1 VVVILAIT
9 KIIAEKVVVV
19 QKKKKFL
26 RMHLKSSFGYYTNKY
41 SDFKRG
47 ELEVANILII
57 EDEEKVSEILKA
69 YLEKAGYSVYCTA
82 RGMEGIKLFEE
93 IKFNLVILD
102 LMLPDISGEEVCS
115 ILRKISE
122 VHIFMLTAKSTLEDR
137 IEGLNLGAD
146 EYLVKP
152 FSPRELTARVN
163 ALFRRLNISKGEK
176 KVYNNGEFEINYE
189 ERIVKIFGTEI
200 SLTPNEFDIV
210 HILSSNKGKVFTR
223 DQLIERI
230 MGIDFQGFDRTIDV
244 HIKNI
249 RKKIEVDSR
258 NPKYILTVTRIGYK
272 FGGD

>member
-1 VVVILAIT
+1 ML
-9 KIIAEKVVVV
+9 
-19 QKKKKFL
+19 FL
-26 RMHLKSSFGYYTNKY
+26 
-41 SDFKRG
+41 KRG
-47 ELEVANILII
+47 ELRVTNILII

-69 YLEKAGYSVYCTA
+69 YLEKAGYSVYCTTT
-82 RGMEGIKLFEE
+82 GMGGIKIFEKIE
-93 IKFNLVILD
+93 FNLVILD

-115 ILRKISE
+115 VLRKMSE
-122 VHIFMLTAKSTLEDR
+122 VHIFMLTAKSSLEDR

-163 ALFRRLNISKGEK
+163 ALFRRLNTNKGEK
-176 KVYNNGEFEINYE
+176 KIYNNGDFEINYD
-189 ERIVKIFGTEI
+189 ERIVKVLGKEI

-210 HILSSNKGKVFTR
+210 HILSSNKGIVFTR

-249 RKKIEVDSR
+249 RKKIEEDSR
-258 NPKYILTVTRIGYK
+258 NPKYIVTVTRIGYK
-272 FGGD
+272 FDGA

>member
-1 VVVILAIT
+1 
-9 KIIAEKVVVV
+9 
-19 QKKKKFL
+19 
-26 RMHLKSSFGYYTNKY
+26 MN
-41 SDFKRG
+41 
-47 ELEVANILII
+47 NILII

-69 YLEKAGYSVYCTA
+69 YLEKEGYGVYCTTK
-82 RGMEGIKLFEE
+82 GMEGIKLFEK
-93 IKFNLVILD
+93 IQFSLVILD
-102 LMLPDISGEEVCS
+102 LMLPDISGEEVCN

-163 ALFRRLNISKGEK
+163 ALFRRLKAHESDSKI
-176 KVYNNGEFEINYE
+176 YNNGDLEINYE
-189 ERIVKIFGTEI
+189 KREVKVRGEEI
-200 SLTPNEFDIV
+200 YLTPNEFDIL
-210 HILSSNKGKVFTR
+210 HLLSSNKGKIFTR
-223 DQLIERI
+223 EQLIERI

-249 RKKIEVDSR
+249 RKKIEEDSR
-258 NPKYILTVTRIGYK
+258 NPKYIVTVTRVGYK

>member
-1 VVVILAIT
+1 
-9 KIIAEKVVVV
+9 
-19 QKKKKFL
+19 
-26 RMHLKSSFGYYTNKY
+26 M
-41 SDFKRG
+41 
-47 ELEVANILII
+47 ANILII
-57 EDEEKVSEILKA
+57 EDEKKVAEILKA
-69 YLEKAGYSVYCTA
+69 YLEKGGYSVYCTTN
-82 RGMEGIKLFEE
+82 GMDGIKLFEK

-115 ILRKISE
+115 VLRKISE

-163 ALFRRLNISKGEK
+163 ALFRRLNINKCET
-176 KVYNNGEFEINYE
+176 KVFNNGDLEINYDK
-189 ERIVKIFGTEI
+189 RIVKVRGTEI

-210 HILSSNKGKVFTR
+210 HILSSNGGKVFTR
-223 DQLIERI
+223 EQLIERI

-249 RKKIEVDSR
+249 RKKIEEDSR

>member
-1 VVVILAIT
+1 
-9 KIIAEKVVVV
+9 
-19 QKKKKFL
+19 
-26 RMHLKSSFGYYTNKY
+26 M
-41 SDFKRG
+41 D
-47 ELEVANILII
+47 NILII

-69 YLEKAGYSVYCTA
+69 YLEKEGYGVYCTTK
-82 RGMEGIKLFEE
+82 GLDGIKLFEK
-93 IKFNLVILD
+93 IKFSLVILD

-115 ILRKISE
+115 VLRKISE

-163 ALFRRLNISKGEK
+163 ALFRRININKSET
-176 KVYNNGEFEINYE
+176 KVYNNGDLEINYDK
-189 ERIVKIFGTEI
+189 RIVKIRGLEI
-200 SLTPNEFDIV
+200 YLTPNEFDIV
-210 HILSSNKGKVFTR
+210 HILSANRGKVFTR
-223 DQLIERI
+223 EQLIERI

-249 RKKIEVDSR
+249 RKKIEEDSR
-258 NPKYILTVTRIGYK
+258 NPKYVITVTRIGYK

>member
-1 VVVILAIT
+1 
-9 KIIAEKVVVV
+9 
-19 QKKKKFL
+19 
-26 RMHLKSSFGYYTNKY
+26 MN
-41 SDFKRG
+41 
-47 ELEVANILII
+47 NILII
-57 EDEEKVSEILKA
+57 EDEEKISEILKA
-69 YLEKAGYSVYCTA
+69 YLEKEGYIVYTTTKGLA
-82 RGMEGIKLFEE
+82 AIELFEN

-115 ILRKISE
+115 IIRKISE

-163 ALFRRLNISKGEK
+163 ALFRRININKSETMI
-176 KVYNNGEFEINYE
+176 YNNGDLKINYDK
-189 ERIVKIFGTEI
+189 RIVYVRGEEI
-200 SLTPNEFDIV
+200 SLTPNEFDILQ
-210 HILSSNKGKVFTR
+210 ILSSNGGKVFTR
-223 DQLIERI
+223 EHLIERI

-258 NPKYILTVTRIGYK
+258 NPKYIITVTRIGYK
-272 FGGD
+272 FGGE